1 MNDEDMESLK
11 IVLIGESGVGKTS
24 IISQF
29 VDQVFQDDQ
38 QSTIGGTFSTKTVK
52 CSNGKTL
59 KLEIWDTAGQERYR
73 SVTKMFYKDANAAI
87 LVYDITNKSSFE
99 ELKNYWIGQV
109 QESSIKNIILAVM
122 ANKYDL
128 YDKEQVDEAM
138 ARKFAEENNALFA
151 VTSAKTNHGVN
162 DLFLQIAKKFSGADS
177 AQTIA
182 EKDEEAE
189 EYRRI
194 RKESVKLTKD
204 TQRTKKKGCC

>member
-11 IVLIGESGVGKTS
+11 IELIGESGVGKTS